1 MEFVKL
7 LLSQEAERAHFAA
20 DPDAT
25 LARHGLG
32 ELSPADV
39 HDAVG
44 FVEDTLTVDWAQAYG
59 TGAGAAH
66 PPTPEP
72 GGRPGFAGLV
82 GRRDTRSGGRARRP
96 GACPRPPP
104 PSTTRSSTPL
114 TCTSG
119 TEPLSH
125 AP

>member
-1 MEFVKL
+1 VGEAGSLMEFVKL

-59 TGAGAAH
+59 SGAAH
-66 PPTPEP
+66 APASEPTPKSIPQVWWAPETP
-72 GGRPGFAGLV
+72 DPVVEHDDPAHSDAV
-82 GRRDTRSGGRARRP
+82 PTVDD
-96 GACPRPPP
+96 PPF
-104 PSTTRSSTPL
+104 
-114 TCTSG
+114 
-119 TEPLSH
+119 H
-125 AP
+125 APDLHFGH

>member
-1 MEFVKL
+1 MGEAVSLMEFVKL

-72 GGRPGFAGLV
+72 GGAPGSQEWWAAATPDPVVEHDDPAL
-82 GRRDTRSGGRARRP
+82 
-96 GACPRPPP
+96 PPAA
-104 PSTTRSSTPL
+104 SAVDDAL
-114 TCTSG
+114 FD
-119 TEPLSH
+119 
-125 AP
+125 APDLHFGH

>member
-7 LLSQEAERAHFAA
+7 LLSQESERAHFAA

-72 GGRPGFAGLV
+72 GGAPGSQEWWA
-82 GRRDTRSGGRARRP
+82 A
-96 GACPRPPP
+96 A
-104 PSTTRSSTPL
+104 TPDPVVEHDDPAHSDAVP
-114 TCTSG
+114 TVDDA
-119 TEPLSH
+119 PFH
-125 AP
+125 APDLHFGH

>member
-7 LLSQEAERAHFAA
+7 LLSEEGERAHFAA
-20 DPDAT
+20 DPDGT

-59 TGAGAAH
+59 TGAEVPH
-66 PPTPEP
+66 TPSYPPETAPSPPDWWTPERPDPVIEHADP
-72 GGRPGFAGLV
+72 GLQPAAPGVDEALF
-82 GRRDTRSGGRARRP
+82 DTPDLHFGP
-96 GACPRPPP
+96 
-104 PSTTRSSTPL
+104 
-114 TCTSG
+114 
-119 TEPLSH
+119 
-125 AP
+125 

>member
-44 FVEDTLTVDWAQAYG
+44 FVEDALT
-59 TGAGAAH
+59 
-66 PPTPEP
+66 
-72 GGRPGFAGLV
+72 
-82 GRRDTRSGGRARRP
+82 GRRFGG
-96 GACPRPPP
+96 
-104 PSTTRSSTPL
+104 
-114 TCTSG
+114 
-119 TEPLSH
+119 
-125 AP
+125 

>member
-72 GGRPGFAGLV
+72 GGAPGPQEWWAAD
-82 GRRDTRSGGRARRP
+82 DTRSGGRARRP
-96 GACPRPPP
+96 GAAPGRPHRRRRALRRP
-104 PSTTRSSTPL
+104 
-114 TCTSG
+114 
-119 TEPLSH
+119 
-125 AP
+125 

>member
-72 GGRPGFAGLV
+72 AAPRV
-82 GRRDTRSGGRARRP
+82 RRSGGPPTTPDPVVEHDDPA
-96 GACPRPPP
+96 PPP
-104 PSTTRSSTPL
+104 A
-114 TCTSG
+114 
-119 TEPLSH
+119 
-125 AP
+125 APTVDDALFDAPDLHFGH

>member
-1 MEFVKL
+1 VGEAVSLMEFVKL
-7 LLSQEAERAHFAA
+7 LLSQESERAHFAA

-72 GGRPGFAGLV
+72 GGAPGSQEWWATATPDPV
-82 GRRDTRSGGRARRP
+82 VEHDDPA
-96 GACPRPPP
+96 PPP
-104 PSTTRSSTPL
+104 A
-114 TCTSG
+114 
-119 TEPLSH
+119 
-125 AP
+125 APTVDDALFDAPDLHFGH

>member
-7 LLSQEAERAHFAA
+7 LLSREAERAHFAA
-20 DPDAT
+20 DPDGT

-59 TGAGAAH
+59 AGAPHAQAPEPTAAPISQH
-66 PPTPEP
+66 WWAAETPDPVVEHDDPTP
-72 GGRPGFAGLV
+72 
-82 GRRDTRSGGRARRP
+82 
-96 GACPRPPP
+96 PPV
-104 PSTTRSSTPL
+104 
-114 TCTSG
+114 
-119 TEPLSH
+119 
-125 AP
+125 APTLDEALFDAPDLHFGH

>member
-72 GGRPGFAGLV
+72 TVTAIQQDWWEAPDPVVEHAG
-82 GRRDTRSGGRARRP
+82 SG
-96 GACPRPPP
+96 PPP
-104 PSTTRSSTPL
+104 A
-114 TCTSG
+114 
-119 TEPLSH
+119 
-125 AP
+125 APDVDDALFDAPDLHFGH

>member
-7 LLSQEAERAHFAA
+7 LLSQESERAHFAA

-72 GGRPGFAGLV
+72 AAP
-82 GRRDTRSGGRARRP
+82 RDRRSGGPPRHPIRWSSTTTRRP
-96 GACPRPPP
+96 RTPPP
-104 PSTTRSSTPL
+104 RSTTPPSTPL

>member
-1 MEFVKL
+1 VGEAVSLMEFVKL

-44 FVEDTLTVDWAQAYG
+44 FVEDTLTLDWAQAYG
-59 TGAGAAH
+59 TGAEAAH
-66 PPTPEP
+66 PSTPEP
-72 GGRPGFAGLV
+72 TVTAIPQNWWEAPDPV
-82 GRRDTRSGGRARRP
+82 VEHADPA
-96 GACPRPPP
+96 PPP
-104 PSTTRSSTPL
+104 T
-114 TCTSG
+114 
-119 TEPLSH
+119 
-125 AP
+125 APDVDDALFDAPDLHFGH

>member
-59 TGAGAAH
+59 TGAGH
-66 PPTPEP
+66 TPTPESTITEIP
-72 GGRPGFAGLV
+72 QDWWAFEPPDPVVEHA
-82 GRRDTRSGGRARRP
+82 DPA
-96 GACPRPPP
+96 PPP
-104 PSTTRSSTPL
+104 A
-114 TCTSG
+114 
-119 TEPLSH
+119 
-125 AP
+125 APTVEDALFDAPDLHFGH